1 MCKIMVVIENIFS
14 EKFVDDLVKFGMW
27 LDENEYYLND
37 IVTGENIKLEIN
49 LMNFKEPSRN
59 KLECYVKELL
69 KYYSLVKYNE
79 EIDDIK
85 SMIKDFRQ
93 NKPKKTIKKKNEIK
107 KKEKDIVVKEDIVIK
122 DIDVKEDIVI
132 KDIIN
137 LDTDRDTENACNIDT
152 LEFSTKDLE
161 KIFGKPLK
169 NGKEHDK
176 HQYEWK
182 ILVVTEKEEVIYSI
196 YNWMDKN
203 GNFNSYNENEWY
215 IATMKRCL
223 NDKSEA
229 CECQLSFIIKFIK
242 DKLEKLNR
250 NDMCVENGK
259 QETKESIIMQL
270 FNLTDIKTE
279 IIDIDDICF

>member
-1 MCKIMVVIENIFS
+1 
-14 EKFVDDLVKFGMW
+14 
-27 LDENEYYLND
+27 
-37 IVTGENIKLEIN
+37 
-49 LMNFKEPSRN
+49 MNFNEPSRN

-69 KYYSLVKYNE
+69 KYYSLVKDNE

-85 SMIKDFRQ
+85 SMVKEFRQ
-93 NKPKKTIKKKNEIK
+93 NKPKKPIKKKNEIK
-107 KKEKDIVVKEDIVIK
+107 KKEKDIVVKEKDIVVK
-122 DIDVKEDIVI
+122 EKNVVKEDVVKEEIVI

-203 GNFNSYNENEWY
+203 GNFDSYNENEWY

-223 NDKSEA
+223 NDKSEG

-250 NDMCVENGK
+250 NERYVENENHQNGK
-259 QETKESIIMQL
+259 QETKESIMQL
-270 FNLTDIKTE
+270 FNLTDIETE